1 MTIDD
6 KDRRSTLDFDE
17 RKIST
22 SEHIMVLNPRNNA
35 ERKMQ
40 GERSRR
46 VASCSCQ
53 EESLWLRFRLLK
65 YRNRS
70 DGFQDAASFVV
81 GKQDLNRQGVVMAT
95 RVNSSVE
102 FRNLVVKPTRE
113 LRNRD
118 RFGPF
123 LRWVVISSTLCI
135 LEW

>member
-1 MTIDD
+1 MTVDA
-6 KDRRSTLDFDE
+6 KERGSTLDFDE

-70 DGFQDAASFVV
+70 DGFQDAASFAV
-81 GKQDLNRQGVVMAT
+81 GSKT
-95 RVNSSVE
+95 
-102 FRNLVVKPTRE
+102 
-113 LRNRD
+113 
-118 RFGPF
+118 
-123 LRWVVISSTLCI
+123 
-135 LEW
+135 

>member
-1 MTIDD
+1 MTIDA
-6 KDRRSTLDFDE
+6 KERGSTLHFDE

-40 GERSRR
+40 GERPRR

-81 GKQDLNRQGVVMAT
+81 VKQDLQRQGVVMAT
-95 RVNSSVE
+95 RVYSSE

-118 RFGPF
+118 RFEPF
-123 LRWVVISSTLCI
+123 LRWVVISSTLCM